1 MDNDIVEGIDLF
13 DIKVQSAVF
22 VFRFIVA
29 AQNLVLSFIAEE
41 ALGDI
46 KTFLLL
52 SNAYS
57 KQDQVNNADSAI
69 IFLINHWSVR
79 IVKVVWSVR
88 VVEVVQDVQIIQVV
102 QLDQVVRGQ
111 WSVGRPT
118 GS

>member
-1 MDNDIVEGIDLF
+1 MLILSLHYWLVDNDVLEGIDLF

-46 KTFLLL
+46 NTFLLL

-57 KQDQVNNADSAI
+57 KKQD
-69 IFLINHWSVR
+69 W
-79 IVKVVWSVR
+79 K
-88 VVEVVQDVQIIQVV
+88 
-102 QLDQVVRGQ
+102 
-111 WSVGRPT
+111 T
-118 GS
+118 

>member
-1 MDNDIVEGIDLF
+1 MLILSLHYWLVDNDVVEGIDLF

-46 KTFLLL
+46 NTFLLL

-57 KQDQVNNADSAI
+57 KKQD
-69 IFLINHWSVR
+69 W
-79 IVKVVWSVR
+79 K
-88 VVEVVQDVQIIQVV
+88 
-102 QLDQVVRGQ
+102 
-111 WSVGRPT
+111 T
-118 GS
+118 

>member
-69 IFLINHWSVR
+69 IFLINHWSVS
-79 IVKVVWSVR
+79 IVKVVRLVR
-88 VVEVVQDVQIIQVV
+88 VVE
-102 QLDQVVRGQ
+102 
-111 WSVGRPT
+111 S
-118 GS
+118 

>member
-1 MDNDIVEGIDLF
+1 MLILSLHYWLVDNDVLEGIDLF

-46 KTFLLL
+46 NTFLLL

-57 KQDQVNNADSAI
+57 KKQD
-69 IFLINHWSVR
+69 W
-79 IVKVVWSVR
+79 K
-88 VVEVVQDVQIIQVV
+88 
-102 QLDQVVRGQ
+102 
-111 WSVGRPT
+111 T
-118 GS
+118 G

>member
-1 MDNDIVEGIDLF
+1 MLILSQHYWLVDNDVLEGIDLF

-46 KTFLLL
+46 NTFLLL

-57 KQDQVNNADSAI
+57 KKQD
-69 IFLINHWSVR
+69 W
-79 IVKVVWSVR
+79 K
-88 VVEVVQDVQIIQVV
+88 
-102 QLDQVVRGQ
+102 
-111 WSVGRPT
+111 T
-118 GS
+118 

>member
-46 KTFLLL
+46 KTFLLT
-52 SNAYS
+52 
-57 KQDQVNNADSAI
+57 K
-69 IFLINHWSVR
+69 
-79 IVKVVWSVR
+79 
-88 VVEVVQDVQIIQVV
+88 
-102 QLDQVVRGQ
+102 
-111 WSVGRPT
+111 
-118 GS
+118 

>member
-1 MDNDIVEGIDLF
+1 MEGIDLF

-69 IFLINHWSVR
+69 IFLINHYSVR
-79 IVKVVWSVR
+79 LVR
-88 VVEVVQDVQIIQVV
+88 VVELVQDVQIV
-102 QLDQVVRGQ
+102 
-111 WSVGRPT
+111 
-118 GS
+118 